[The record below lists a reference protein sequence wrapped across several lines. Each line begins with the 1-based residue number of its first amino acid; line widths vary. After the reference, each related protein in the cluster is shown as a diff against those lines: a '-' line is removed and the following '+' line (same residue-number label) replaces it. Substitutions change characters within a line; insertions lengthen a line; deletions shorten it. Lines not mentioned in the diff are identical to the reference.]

1 MCGSVKGEY
10 HCFLFRFSVF
20 FVLFFLSLCQQS
32 RSVFFIIVVVHLHT
46 VRTVADIRAR
56 FPPECFPALFDMRNG
71 FDKAKIIPEETF
83 FCPDFD
89 CVGSSVYYVGAA
101 SFHTP
106 LPVSH
111 RKN

>member
-10 HCFLFRFSVF
+10 HCFLFRFSV
-20 FVLFFLSLCQQS
+20 LFFFSLCQQS

-56 FPPECFPALFDMRNG
+56 FPPECFPALFNMRNG

-83 FCPDFD
+83 FRPDFD

-106 LPVSH
+106 LPVSQ

>member
-1 MCGSVKGEY
+1 M
-10 HCFLFRFSVF
+10 FLFRVFFSVF
-20 FVLFFLSLCQQS
+20 FFFFLSLCQQS
-32 RSVFFIIVVVHLHT
+32 RSFFFIIVVVHLHT

-56 FPPECFPALFDMRNG
+56 FPPACFPALFNMRNS
-71 FDKAKIIPEETF
+71 FDKAKIIPEET

>member
-10 HCFLFRFSVF
+10 HCFYLGFNFLFV
-20 FVLFFLSLCQQS
+20 LSLCQQS
-32 RSVFFIIVVVHLHT
+32 RSVFIIVVVHLHT
-46 VRTVADIRAR
+46 ARTVADIRAR
-56 FPPECFPALFDMRNG
+56 FSPECFPALFNMRNG